1 MLLKIWEY
9 KHKHFQQNISQC
21 RSRSAIQILSVL
33 AISIGHF
40 IDGMVLAYPSSAVP
54 SLRNSTTIDTTE
66 EDLDFISEHH
76 FKKDTPN
83 LSNYAKMIIFFQSP
97 PMLLV
102 LPWVVLLPRL
112 PCQFWEEEAQP
123 FSSPAHPT

>member
-1 MLLKIWEY
+1 M
-9 KHKHFQQNISQC
+9 
-21 RSRSAIQILSVL
+21 L

-54 SLRNSTTIDTTE
+54 SLRNSTAIDTTE
-66 EDLDFISEHH
+66 EDLDFISEH
-76 FKKDTPN
+76 FKKDAPN

-102 LPWVVLLPRL
+102 LPWVVLLLRL
-112 PCQFWEEEAQP
+112 LCQFWEEEAQP